1 MAASDIFRDVCAW
14 TSLRDAIR
22 AWYGIES
29 EHVGCE
35 HVVETCD
42 DSVLWEGSVE
52 VFRVLDDPRASFVY
66 AWSDDASAGG
76 PSHVACWVRRRS
88 RECEMRCTRSWR
100 RDYAPDSA
108 P

>member
-1 MAASDIFRDVCAW
+1 MAAADIFRDVCAW

-42 DSVLWEGSVE
+42 DSVLWEGTVE
-52 VFRVLDDPRASFVY
+52 VFRVLDGPRASFVY

-76 PSHVACWVRRRS
+76 PSHVAVLGTPPISGARDAVHAV
-88 RECEMRCTRSWR
+88 MATRLR
-100 RDYAPDSA
+100 PG
-108 P
+108 